1 MNILYIY
8 RNSAFG
14 YSIGKVFKPIE
25 EEMKKYA
32 EVDSI
37 ELPAANYSLRSL
49 WRNIRCA
56 QRAVRQKKYD
66 IVHIT
71 GSEHYL
77 IPFLWGQKVVV
88 TVHDL
93 GSIFNKERSLFSQ
106 NVKKWMFISVLK
118 YASFVA
124 FISDVSKQEALD
136 NVNLDRDKIEVV
148 PDAVDKTYLY
158 SPKQINAD
166 CPIILHIGTK
176 LNKNLVRVV
185 QALVGIKCKL
195 RIIGNLREEQM
206 KALADSGI
214 NYSTISNLTDSE
226 IYEEYKN
233 CDIVSF
239 PSLYEGFGMPIIEGQ
254 SVGRVV
260 VTSDMSPMKDV
271 AGGGAILVNPYDVES
286 IKCGFLK
293 SIANSNKY
301 VTIGCKNVAKY
312 NLPRVV
318 DEYRQ
323 IYASIL

>member
-14 YSIGKVFKPIE
+14 YSIGKVFKPVE
-25 EEMKKYA
+25 KEMQNYA

-37 ELPAANYSLRSL
+37 ELPVANYSLCGL

-56 QRAVRQKKYD
+56 QRAVKQKKYD

-77 IPFLWGQKVVV
+77 IPFLWGQKIVV

-93 GSIFNKERSLFSQ
+93 GSIFNAKINRLS
-106 NVKKWMFISVLK
+106 NAVKKCMFISTLK
-118 YASFVA
+118 YASFVT
-124 FISDVSKQEALD
+124 FISNESCREAIE
-136 NVNLDRDKIEVV
+136 NVAIDQNRIGVV
-148 PDAVDKTYLY
+148 PNAVDSSYIQ
-158 SPKQINAD
+158 SPKLFNSE
-166 CPIILHIGTK
+166 CPTILHIGVK
-176 LNKNLVRVV
+176 SNKNLIRVA
-185 QALVGIKCKL
+185 QALEGVKCKL
-195 RIIGNLREEQM
+195 RIIGELSIEQQSALR
-206 KALADSGI
+206 DFHI
-214 NYSTISNLTDSE
+214 DYSSISKLTDDE

-260 VTSDMSPMKDV
+260 VTSDMSPMKEV
-271 AGGGAILVNPYDVES
+271 AGDGAILVNPYDVES
-286 IKCGFLK
+286 IKCGFIK
-293 SIANSNKY
+293 AIVDNDKY
-301 VTIGCKNVAKY
+301 VVMGCQNVVKY
-312 NLPRVV
+312 NLSHVV